1 MVKSITAGIFTL
13 VILASCGGKDEK
25 FCKCLEVSETFN
37 SMSND
42 ALTQEVTPKSA
53 KEMKALKARK
63 KALCADYEVMGGPEM
78 LELKAACKS
87 SK

>member
-1 MVKSITAGIFTL
+1 MIKSLFIGGLAL
-13 VILASCGGKDEK
+13 VVLASCGGKDEK

>member
-42 ALTQEVTPKSA
+42 ALTKEVTPKSA
-53 KEMKALKARK
+53 KEMKAMKAK
-63 KALCADYEVMGGPEM
+63 KKKLCADYEYMAGPEM
-78 LELKAACKS
+78 LELKEACN
-87 SK
+87 

>member
-1 MVKSITAGIFTL
+1 MIKSLFIGGFAL
-13 VILASCGGKDEK
+13 VVLASCGGKDEK

-53 KEMKALKARK
+53 KEMKAMKAK
-63 KALCADYEVMGGPEM
+63 KKKLCADYEVMGGPEM
-78 LELKAACKS
+78 LELKEACTS

>member
-42 ALTQEVTPKSA
+42 ALTKEVTPKSA
-53 KEMKALKARK
+53 KEMKAMKAK
-63 KALCADYEVMGGPEM
+63 KKKLCAEYEVMGGAEM
-78 LELKAACKS
+78 LDLKEACN
-87 SK
+87 